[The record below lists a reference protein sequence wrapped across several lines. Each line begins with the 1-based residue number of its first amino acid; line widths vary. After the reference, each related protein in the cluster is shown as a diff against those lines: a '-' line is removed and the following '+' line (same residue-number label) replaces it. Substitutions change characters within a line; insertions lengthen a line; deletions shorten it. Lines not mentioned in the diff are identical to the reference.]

1 MVRFFMV
8 AQAQG
13 SQYMNHS
20 TIGAFRPT
28 AWTYTVMRSEVERWK
43 LRFTTLEYF
52 RAALALWEDPLA
64 FGVPGRIVSGVF
76 LLFRG

>member
-1 MVRFFMV
+1 
-8 AQAQG
+8 
-13 SQYMNHS
+13 
-20 TIGAFRPT
+20 
-28 AWTYTVMRSEVERWK
+28 MRSEVERWK